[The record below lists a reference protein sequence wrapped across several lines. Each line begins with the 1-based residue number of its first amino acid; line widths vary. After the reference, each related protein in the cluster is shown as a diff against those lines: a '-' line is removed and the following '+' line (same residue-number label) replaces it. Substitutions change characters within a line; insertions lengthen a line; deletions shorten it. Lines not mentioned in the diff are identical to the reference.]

1 MRGKRAGAL
10 TERWLGQGGRE
21 GGGLFLSLPGG
32 HSKSEPDQVV
42 VGAVAHPAAGR
53 FIVSRLAGR
62 AVDYGG
68 GGGIRGPEGEQGS
81 EGLWRGGSSLAAAAV
96 YSNPSVEPCVAQGH
110 AAAPLTPPTATLGM
124 CETCPPP
131 DPAWI
136 KHYKRR
142 RGLMTLL

>member
-1 MRGKRAGAL
+1 M
-10 TERWLGQGGRE
+10 
-21 GGGLFLSLPGG
+21 SLPGG

-81 EGLWRGGSSLAAAAV
+81 ERLWRGGSSLAAAAV

-124 CETCPPP
+124 CETPP